1 MNPSYGMSEP
11 SRLRIE
17 GYVIV
22 SADGML
28 ADAARAMPPQLK
40 FPGDQA
46 FFEAALDAASVI
58 VHGRNSFE
66 DQPRSAQRRRIVVTR
81 RVAALDGDP
90 ANPKATLW
98 NPAGASFAEACRRA
112 GVGAGVAAIIG
123 GPDVFGLFMDSY
135 DTFWLSQAHRVTL
148 PGGTGAF
155 PGVPPLSPEGV
166 LARHGL
172 KAGETRVLDA
182 AQAVDVTA
190 WRRS

>member
-1 MNPSYGMSEP
+1 MSGAP
-11 SRLRIE
+11 RLRIE

-40 FPGDQA
+40 FPADQA
-46 FFEAALDAASVI
+46 FFEAALDAASVV

-81 RVAALDGDP
+81 RVAALDGDQ
-90 ANPKATLW
+90 ANPEATLW
-98 NPAGASFAEACRRA
+98 NPAGAPFAEACRRA
-112 GVGAGVAAIIG
+112 GVASGVAAIIG
-123 GPDVFGLFMDSY
+123 GPEVFGLFMDDY
-135 DTFWLSQAHRVTL
+135 DTFWLSQAHRVAL

-155 PGVPPLSPEGV
+155 PGVPPLSPQDV

-172 KAGETRVLDA
+172 RAGETRVLDA
-182 AQAVDVTA
+182 AQDVDVTA
-190 WRRS
+190 WRRG

>member
-1 MNPSYGMSEP
+1 MSEP
-11 SRLRIE
+11 PRLRIE

-28 ADAARAMPPQLK
+28 ADAVRAMPAELK
-40 FPGDQA
+40 FPADQA
-46 FFEAALDAASVI
+46 FFEAALDAAAVV

-66 DQPRSAQRRRIVVTR
+66 DQPRSAQRTRIVVTR
-81 RVAALDGDP
+81 RVAALACDP

-112 GVGAGVAAIIG
+112 GVTAGVAAIIG
-123 GPDVFGLFMDSY
+123 GPEVFALFMDAY
-135 DTFWLSQAHRVTL
+135 DTFWLSRAHRLTL
-148 PGGTGAF
+148 PDGTGAF
-155 PGVPPLSPEGV
+155 PGVPPLSPQDV

-172 KAGETRVLDA
+172 KAAETRVLDA

-190 WRRS
+190 WRRD

>member
-1 MNPSYGMSEP
+1 MSEP
-11 SRLRIE
+11 PRLRIE

-28 ADAARAMPPQLK
+28 ADAVRAMPAELK
-40 FPGDQA
+40 FPADQA
-46 FFEAALDAASVI
+46 FFAAALDAAAVI

-98 NPAGASFAEACRRA
+98 NPAGAPFADACRRA
-112 GVGAGVAAIIG
+112 GVASGVAAIIG
-123 GPDVFGLFMDSY
+123 GPEVFGLFMDAY

-148 PGGTGAF
+148 RGGTGAF

-172 KAGETRVLDA
+172 EAGETRVLDA

-190 WRRS
+190 WRRRSSSV